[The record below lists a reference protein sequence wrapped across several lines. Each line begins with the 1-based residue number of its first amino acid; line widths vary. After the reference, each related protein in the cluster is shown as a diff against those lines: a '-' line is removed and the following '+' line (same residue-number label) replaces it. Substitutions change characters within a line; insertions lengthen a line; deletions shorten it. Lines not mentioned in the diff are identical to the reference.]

1 MAISK
6 KGSRSIAVNGINY
19 HWLIRRKV
27 TYSQEIFGTPQLNVA
42 IACADQAGSTLVIHT
57 DRAHPGNI
65 ETEAADIIPI
75 TPKDIA
81 AWISRAIELGWEP
94 KVPGP
99 QLLVEVT
106 TGKMSRR

>member
-6 KGSRSIAVNGINY
+6 KGSRSIVVNDINY

-42 IACADQAGSTLVIHT
+42 IACTDQAGSTLVVQT
-57 DRAHPGNI
+57 DHPHPKNI
-65 ETEAADIIPI
+65 ETKATDIIPI

-81 AWISRAIELGWEP
+81 TWISRAVQLGWEP

-99 QLLVEVT
+99 QFRVQVT
-106 TGKMSRR
+106 EGTMCKQ